1 MRRQQDYQH
10 LKFVIYARRSIE
22 RRTVDEVIESVE
34 DQIDTMRDI
43 AERDGLK
50 IVETLWEDKS
60 AAKPGA
66 RTAFPEM
73 IALLRSRKA
82 NAILCWDY
90 DRLAR
95 NPEEHGVIQQLIQDN
110 YLELVKTPSTEYDEE
125 AVFQIAFESA
135 ASSEYIRKLK
145 RNIKRGQK
153 GAAGRGFRPTLA
165 PLGYKNTKYRDHR
178 PEMCEI
184 DPENFPLVRRIFDLV
199 LSREYTPHE
208 VFKMAI
214 FEWGMRA
221 RKTKRNPTCKPLSIH
236 SFYNILNNPF
246 YYGEFRWPANDE
258 NAPWLKGNHTPMITK
273 AEYDDVQRILK
284 RKGTPRNWSYTHAYT
299 GLMRCGGC
307 GARITCE
314 KKIKRQQNGNV
325 HEYSYY
331 RCSGQLVKG
340 CKQKSVTLPKL
351 EEVFVRFLSS
361 IEIHPKLHEW
371 AMTELKKEYDKETSD
386 KDSILYK
393 LERTSKS
400 NEEKLSRLTDMRIA
414 GDLTSEQFREKR
426 EPIELEQRGIKDQI
440 ENIDLRFKTWVEDAD
455 RLLTFAEK
463 AREKFES
470 GGQQERRAIIAAL
483 GTEHILD
490 QGVLTFV
497 VPTPIEVLTS
507 SSELSYEALN
517 LIEPPKSKEEY
528 AQKGSFE
535 PSCEMRW
542 RCGESNSGPNPV
554 FRASLRRVAN
564 VEVSAGE

>member
-10 LKFVIYARRSIE
+10 LKFIIYARRSIE
-22 RRTVDEVIESVE
+22 RRSDDEIIESVE
-34 DQIDTMRDI
+34 DQIDTMREI

-50 IVETLWEDKS
+50 VVETFWEDKS

-66 RTAFPEM
+66 RTAYRDM
-73 IALLRSRKA
+73 IDFLEAKKA

-95 NPEEHGVIQQLIQDN
+95 NPKEHGEVQQLMLDT
-110 YLELVKTPSTEYDEE
+110 YLLLIKTPSTEYDDE
-125 AVFQIAFESA
+125 AVFQMAFEGA
-135 ASSEYIRKLK
+135 AASEYIRKLK

-184 DPENFPLVRRIFDLV
+184 DPENFPLVRRIFDLI
-199 LSREYTPHE
+199 LSREYTPHQ
-208 VFKMAI
+208 VFQMAI

-246 YYGEFRWPANDE
+246 YYGEFQWPAKEPD
-258 NAPWLKGNHTPMITK
+258 APWHKGTHTPMITK
-273 AEYDDVQRILK
+273 TEYNDVQRILK

-331 RCSGQLVKG
+331 RCSGQLIKG

-351 EEVFVRFLSS
+351 EEVFIRFLSS
-361 IEIHPKLHEW
+361 IEIHPKFHEW
-371 AMTELKKEYDKETSD
+371 AMTELKSEYAKETND

-414 GDLTSEQFREKR
+414 GDLTSEQFKEKR
-426 EPIELEQRGIKDQI
+426 QPIEEEQRSIKDQI

-463 AREKFES
+463 ARQKFEE

-490 QGVLTFV
+490 QGILTFV
-497 VPTPIEVLTS
+497 IPNPVEVLTQS
-507 SSELSYEALN
+507 NDLSYEAGN
-517 LIEPPKSKEEY
+517 LIEPPNSKEIY
-528 AQKGSFE
+528 TQKGSFE

-542 RCGESNSGPNPV
+542 RWGELNSRPNLAL
-554 FRASLRRVAN
+554 RTSLRRVASI
-564 VEVSAGE
+564 EG